1 MAIVRVIVLGFG
13 IASKIAN
20 YFMMRNLAP
29 GDLVKKGPGSL
40 QSRLARMLHHECDAL
55 EGYLFWGGLIVL
67 KCFAHVQTHFQP
79 SSGIFTV
86 AHMQKRTRV
95 GEPSKEPF

>member
-1 MAIVRVIVLGFG
+1 
-13 IASKIAN
+13 
-20 YFMMRNLAP
+20 MRNLAP

-55 EGYLFWGGLIVL
+55 EGYRFLGGRIVL

-79 SSGIFTV
+79 SSGILTV

-95 GEPSKEPF
+95 GTLQRTFLKEQPFASEDGMKLGDT